1 MYSILII
8 DDQEMVSD
16 VLQKILCRFGYHAV
30 TAPGGQE
37 GIQMFDTGLFDLVIT
52 DIRMPGIDGR
62 DVARHIRQ
70 SYRPSTPIIGIS
82 GTPWLLDGDE
92 FDCVIPKPFGLET
105 LLGAVKNVMCH
116 AMRCQEGSY
125 NTALRA

>member
-8 DDQEMVSD
+8 DDQEIVSD
-16 VLQKILCRFGYHAV
+16 VLQKILSRFGYHAE
-30 TAPGGQE
+30 TAPGGHE
-37 GIQMFDTGLFDLVIT
+37 GIEMFDTGLFDLVIT

-82 GTPWLLDGDE
+82 GTPWLLDGGE

-105 LLGAVKNVMCH
+105 LLEAVKNVMCH
-116 AMRCQEGSY
+116 GVPCHKGAY
-125 NTALRA
+125 DKALTA

>member
-8 DDQEMVSD
+8 DDQEIVSD
-16 VLQKILCRFGYHAV
+16 VLQKILSRFGYHAQ

-37 GIQMFDTGLFDLVIT
+37 GIKMFDTGLFDLVIT

-62 DVARHIRQ
+62 DVARHIRR

-82 GTPWLLDGDE
+82 GTPWLLEGDE

-105 LLGAVKNVMCH
+105 LLDAVKNVMCH
-116 AMRCQEGSY
+116 AVPSHKGAYDEAL
-125 NTALRA
+125 TA